1 MFDPSDCQQLQ
12 VSLHFF
18 DETIVAVK
26 YDRETGCQTA
36 HPVALTDVA
45 LALAGVSS
53 GGGLLPDNALF
64 WQRSGGRERMG
75 LYVPARHWPVRVR
88 VAAHVAQVAAW
99 RIPMPPLLWVGCGV
113 QYSVWALKQRPRP
126 GNARVA
132 LWKAP
137 LPNVHA
143 DGRVCAGTVRFPECS
158 PAAIQAAL
166 ALFFAS
172 EFNWH
177 IATGRSQSHPDAL
190 LELWRRLD
198 GQPRYPLR
206 DLVPAERLT
215 VADVIAAGDRL

>member
-26 YDRETGCQTA
+26 HDPETGRQTA

-45 LALAGVSS
+45 QALAGVSS
-53 GGGLLPDNALF
+53 GSGLLPSDVLF
-64 WQRSGGRERMG
+64 WQRRGGQERMG
-75 LYVPARHWPVRVR
+75 LYLPARRWRVRVR
-88 VAAHVAQVAAW
+88 LAAREEEVVHWTV
-99 RIPMPPLLWVGCGV
+99 PMPPLMWMGYGG
-113 QYSVWALKQRPRP
+113 QYNVWALKHRP
-126 GNARVA
+126 GPVDGRTP

-158 PAAIQAAL
+158 PRTIHTAL

-177 IATGRSQSHPDAL
+177 IGAGRSRSQPEAL

-198 GQPRYPLR
+198 GRPRFPLA
-206 DLVPAERLT
+206 DLVRDDRTLDE
-215 VADVIAAGDRL
+215 VIAAGDGR